1 MTQSVTGIFSDRAG
15 AERATLDLVAA
26 GFRRDHVAIL
36 DASNLAPRSWIAVRI
51 ADCKRAVWL
60 GTLVGAAGGGL
71 LGASLATAHPAAT
84 MLGAA
89 LLLGGGGA
97 LLGTLVGRSTES
109 QLQTELEN
117 EVTAGR
123 VLVSVTTDA
132 AHAGLLGTIL
142 ARTGRPAVVTTST
155 RFVAAALPGSHR

>member
-36 DASNLAPRSWIAVRI
+36 DASNLEPRSWIAVRI
-51 ADCKRAVWL
+51 A
-60 GTLVGAAGGGL
+60 GGGL
-71 LGASLATAHPAAT
+71 VGASLATAHPAAT

-109 QLQTELEN
+109 QLQSELEN
-117 EVTAGR
+117 EVAAGR

-142 ARTGRPAVVTTST
+142 ARTGRPSVVTTST